1 MLKIECCGLSATQ
14 TKQIIEK
21 EFAGRAEALSVSDM
35 IAARRVKS
43 GETDFYLGSC
53 QTGGGGS
60 LATAIMVLGYSNCL
74 VVSRQGKCPTA
85 KEIRHMVYAG
95 KHKAFG
101 YVKEHTDVVVPAVVQ
116 ALVDRAEGKPE

>member
-21 EFAGRAEALSVSDM
+21 NFAGSVEPISGPDM
-35 IAARRVKS
+35 VAARRVKA
-43 GETDFYLGSC
+43 GESDFYLGSC
-53 QTGGGGS
+53 MTGAGGS
-60 LATAIMVLGYSNCL
+60 LATAIMVLGYGNCL
-74 VVSRQGKCPTA
+74 VVSKQGKCPSA

-101 YVKEHTDVVVPAVVQ
+101 YVKEHTDLVVPAVVQ